1 MFCSRPDQLTAESPP
16 ETVGTEHRV
25 PTGHR
30 RHMSPKPYAI
40 EKVAGLKNLDYLR
53 IWFNDKVW
61 FSPGIAPSQTC
72 PSTSPEALRTPCFSF
87 VNTHEKG
94 RKSDRW
100 RPFSRIKTLGPS
112 CRTQN
117 FHPFK
122 RRRMAENKKTKHHG
136 SAKRPHRMEVT
147 FSEKEWERLTEL
159 AAVSGE
165 KSLSKFARKT
175 ILNGGVVEGPVT
187 AEDRKEIGKL
197 SRIGS
202 NLWHVRKQLHNAGM
216 DENTLKDFQMFYD
229 EFAKIIRYYRAKIDR
244 K

>member
-1 MFCSRPDQLTAESPP
+1 
-16 ETVGTEHRV
+16 
-25 PTGHR
+25 
-30 RHMSPKPYAI
+30 
-40 EKVAGLKNLDYLR
+40 
-53 IWFNDKVW
+53 
-61 FSPGIAPSQTC
+61 
-72 PSTSPEALRTPCFSF
+72 
-87 VNTHEKG
+87 
-94 RKSDRW
+94 
-100 RPFSRIKTLGPS
+100 
-112 CRTQN
+112 
-117 FHPFK
+117 
-122 RRRMAENKKTKHHG
+122 MAEKKNTKHHG

-147 FSEKEWERLTEL
+147 FSEKEWERLTDL

-202 NLWHVRKQLHNAGM
+202 NLWHVRRQLHNAGM